1 MGSMTKRELKALRRL
16 EKLDQQ
22 NQEKSKSTIK
32 WIILGL
38 GALLFIAFFGFL
50 IFLAK
55 QNTLKNETITLSD
68 KGWVRGADRASSEGA
83 RLRAG
88 RDSGGS
94 TPKVTLVEFGDFQ
107 CPACKTYYPM
117 IQGLSDTYKDRSFRL
132 MIKHFPLTSAHKNAF
147 GAAMAAEAAGAQGKF
162 FEMHDILYEKQDE
175 WAQLPAVEARDK
187 FILYAKELMLDLGK
201 FEKDLENRDL
211 EGKIRANQ
219 DEGINNG
226 VSGTPT
232 FFLNGK
238 ILQNPRS
245 VDEFKKIIDEELNK

>member
-1 MGSMTKRELKALRRL
+1 MEQDRPLTQRELKSLRRL

-22 NQEKSKSTIK
+22 NQKKSQGTLR
-32 WIILGL
+32 WVILGI

-55 QNTLKNETITLSD
+55 QNTNTEVTLSD
-68 KGWVRGADRASSEGA
+68 IGWIRGAENAE
-83 RLRAG
+83 
-88 RDSGGS
+88 
-94 TPKVTLVEFGDFQ
+94 VTLTEFGDFQ
-107 CPACKTYYPM
+107 CSACKTYYPM
-117 IQGLSDTYKDRSFRL
+117 VQGILSFYKDKSFRL
-132 MIKHFPLTSAHKNAF
+132 MFKHFPLTQAHKNAIP
-147 GAAMAAEAAGAQGKF
+147 AAMAAEAAGAQGRF

-175 WAQLPAVEARDK
+175 WAQLPAVEAQEK
-187 FILYAKELMLDLGK
+187 FISYAKELVLDLDK
-201 FEKDLENRDL
+201 FIKDLENKEL

-238 ILQNPRS
+238 IIQNPRS
-245 VDEFKKIIDEELNK
+245 IDDFKKLIDQEFK

>member
-1 MGSMTKRELKALRRL
+1 MTKRELKALRRL

-22 NQEKSKSTIK
+22 KQEKSKITIK

-38 GALLFIAFFGFL
+38 GALLFVAFFGFL

-68 KGWVRGADRASSEGA
+68 KGWVRGATAA
-83 RLRAG
+83 A
-88 RDSGGS
+88 
-94 TPKVTLVEFGDFQ
+94 VTLTEFGDFQ

-187 FILYAKELMLDLGK
+187 FILYAEELMLDLGK

-238 ILQNPRS
+238 IIQNPRS
-245 VDEFKKIIDEELNK
+245 IDDFKKIIDEEFKN